1 MILVN
6 SYEEELFNLFSK
18 VLEYYVRKSQN
29 GEGRTSFN
37 EFDTLKNALHEIY
50 ELHFNK
56 ILSSYESFI
65 KEKNEHE
72 IKLSFNPYDGSV
84 QVTPGSFWFTSM
96 KDVAS
101 VLLNFYKDFI
111 NYDEIRKIRRILS
124 IELSLNKLLSSNS
137 YLLPHKEVF
146 GSIDKAKYFI
156 ECFIDDRLL
165 TFNTDNININDA
177 YIECF
182 NSVKKNINEL
192 KTRDTLRDLVK
203 MARNEGIF
211 RKTFLNKLV
220 RENYRKNE
228 YKKYYDSICNFSL
241 NFLTSLHSF
250 VPREDFYDYG
260 EELLFNRI
268 IGNSVFFEIYVFR
281 KLSDAGI
288 PCMFHLQM
296 EHENQGIRE
305 IDLLYW
311 DDKGPGVVEVKAGKI
326 KVEELRVFKE
336 KLRQCNIDKFV
347 VICPESEVHRINREI
362 AKTLTFNDLNDLTNL
377 ASLVD
382 FKDF

>member
-137 YLLPHKEVF
+137 YLLPYKEVF

-182 NSVKKNINEL
+182 YSVKKNINEL
-192 KTRDTLRDLVK
+192 KTRDTLKDLVK

-211 RKTFLNKLV
+211 RK
-220 RENYRKNE
+220 
-228 YKKYYDSICNFSL
+228 NFPQQ
-241 NFLTSLHSF
+241 TS
-250 VPREDFYDYG
+250 E
-260 EELLFNRI
+260 
-268 IGNSVFFEIYVFR
+268 R
-281 KLSDAGI
+281 KL
-288 PCMFHLQM
+288 
-296 EHENQGIRE
+296 
-305 IDLLYW
+305 
-311 DDKGPGVVEVKAGKI
+311 
-326 KVEELRVFKE
+326 
-336 KLRQCNIDKFV
+336 
-347 VICPESEVHRINREI
+347 
-362 AKTLTFNDLNDLTNL
+362 
-377 ASLVD
+377 
-382 FKDF
+382 